1 MCIYHVS
8 YHLYIYVYQTMES
21 FINKVLN
28 IFNYV
33 QYIQIYISIYIS
45 ICTYI
50 VQVLFPLPNT
60 FKVAHYEK
68 KRFSFNKLLEHLLA
82 YGSN

>member
-1 MCIYHVS
+1 MCAYITSHIT
-8 YHLYIYVYQTMES
+8 YIYVYQTMES

-33 QYIQIYISIYIS
+33 QYIQIYISIYVS

-60 FKVAHYEK
+60 FKVAHDEK